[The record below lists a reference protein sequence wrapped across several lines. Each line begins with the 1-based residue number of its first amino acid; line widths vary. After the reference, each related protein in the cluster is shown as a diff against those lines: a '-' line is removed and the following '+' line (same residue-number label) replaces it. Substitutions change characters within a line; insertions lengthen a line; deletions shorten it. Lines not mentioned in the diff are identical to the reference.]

1 MTITRLMKIRQTV
14 GIVLDH
20 QIKVTRPE
28 PLFDG
33 EVDVIIIAKNELDEF
48 EQRHQLMLEKD
59 YDTPSK
65 VMELIRQVKL
75 KMLKEKGRA

>member
-1 MTITRLMKIRQTV
+1 MKIIQTV
-14 GIVLDH
+14 GTVQDYE
-20 QIKVTRPE
+20 IKVTLPE
-28 PLFDG
+28 PLKDG

-48 EQRHQLMLEKD
+48 EQRHQLMIEKG

-75 KMLKEKGRA
+75 EMLSEKGKA

>member
-1 MTITRLMKIRQTV
+1 MKIIQTV
-14 GIVLDH
+14 GTVQDCE
-20 QIKVTRPE
+20 IKVTLPE
-28 PLFDG
+28 PLNDG

-48 EQRHQLMLEKD
+48 EQRHQLMIEKG

-75 KMLKEKGRA
+75 EMLSEKGRA

>member
-1 MTITRLMKIRQTV
+1 MKIIQTV
-14 GIVLDH
+14 GTVQDCE
-20 QIKVTRPE
+20 IKVTLPE
-28 PLFDG
+28 PLNDG

-48 EQRHQLMLEKD
+48 EQRHQLMIEKG

-75 KMLKEKGRA
+75 EMLKEKGRG